1 MTISL
6 TQTLADFVSQT
17 RYEDLPQEVVEY
29 TKLLI
34 ADTLICGIAAGDL
47 ERTRMMHRTLD
58 AMGGLRE
65 ATVFGH
71 ERRFPAALA
80 AMANAETMNALD
92 ADDTFFTT
100 SHFAAF
106 NVAGALAEAE
116 RQGAS
121 GRDLILAVALGFDV
135 NARLNLSSVVI
146 GEDEQGALEW
156 SPVQGM
162 GFATFGTAAGSAVI
176 RGLSREQ
183 VRNMFGLAG
192 QMAPTP
198 TVNKTMNQRTHNS
211 MKYANYAGAGFAGMM
226 ASELAAQGYIGD
238 QRVLDEGAFFRAQG
252 CLDADSE
259 LLVDELGQ
267 KWWILETCF
276 KYYPSCRYTHGPIDM
291 LQALMRE
298 EGFAAADIERMIIYM
313 NPMGYALRF
322 FREPAQELATDH
334 LAPLNGAFNIPY
346 VMALAAL
353 GRTPGPEWYSPSNLQ
368 DPEVWALARK
378 ITTAADEQAEDTVRA
393 ALKTRIRRF
402 RKTPASLT
410 VVASGKEYFRS
421 TEYVN
426 GDPWSPE
433 TRADWSDIEQKG
445 YNFCSGM
452 LANDQI
458 ERLLSA
464 CRRMEQWQDVRQ
476 EFVVYE

>member
-1 MTISL
+1 MTQCL
-6 TQTLADFVSQT
+6 TQALADFVSQT
-17 RYEDLPQEVVEY
+17 RYEDLPKEVVEY

-34 ADTLICGIAAGDL
+34 ADTLICGIAAGNL
-47 ERTRMMHRTLD
+47 ERTRMMHRVLD
-58 AMGGLRE
+58 TMGGQE
-65 ATVFGH
+65 DATVFGH
-71 ERRFPAALA
+71 TRRFPAALA
-80 AMANAETMNALD
+80 AMANSEVMNALD

-121 GRDLILAVALGFDV
+121 GQDLILAVALGFDI

-146 GEDEQGALEW
+146 GEDERGELEW

-162 GFATFGTAAGSAVI
+162 GFATFGTAVGSAVV

-183 VRNMFGLAG
+183 MRNMFGIAG

-198 TVNKTMNQRTHNS
+198 TVNKTVNLRIHNS
-211 MKYANYAGAGFAGMM
+211 MKYANYAGVGFAGMM
-226 ASELAAQGYIGD
+226 SSELAAQGYIGD
-238 QRVLDEGAFFRAQG
+238 QQVLDEGAFFRAQG
-252 CLDADSE
+252 CLQADGE
-259 LLVDELGQ
+259 LLLEELGQ
-267 KWWILETCF
+267 KWWVLETCF
-276 KYYPSCRYTHGPIDM
+276 KYYPSCRYTHGPIDI
-291 LQALMRE
+291 LRTLMQE
-298 EGFAAADIERMIIYM
+298 EDFTAADIERIVIHM

-322 FREPAQELATDH
+322 FREPAQEIAPDH

-353 GRTPGPEWYSPSNLQ
+353 GRTPGPEWYSDASLQ

-378 ITTAADEQAEDTVRA
+378 ITTAANEQTEDTVRA
-393 ALKTRIRRF
+393 AFKTRIRRF

-410 VVASGKEYFRS
+410 VVANGREYFRS
-421 TEYVN
+421 TEYVD

-433 TRADWSDIEQKG
+433 TKTKWPDIEQKG
-445 YNFCSGM
+445 RNFLSGM
-452 LANDQI
+452 WADERI

-464 CRRMEQWQDVRQ
+464 FRRMEQWEDVRK
-476 EFVVYE
+476 EFVG